1 MWKLFKFLGFVIGW
15 IAPFGVIYVNHVVLV
30 ESGYD
35 VDMFGLFL
43 VLIIAIAFL
52 KFVDK
57 KVEVWEIQDKH
68 KVFILNWKSG
78 KKILIAIFLTWILY
92 TIEDDMVKIQWSGVL
107 ISGCFVIGWFLSL
120 TGELIKNK
128 GNTI

>member
-1 MWKLFKFLGFVIGW
+1 MWKFFKFLGFIIGW

-107 ISGCFVIGWFLSL
+107 ISACFIIGWFLSL